1 MAVTIIFRVPEAG
14 REQYDA
20 VMKGLGNETP
30 GRIYH
35 VAGPAQDGWMV
46 VDVWESTELF
56 EQFLAEKLIPV
67 ARKVGFFASLPESFE
82 VYNIVEGTKV
92 GATGPEPDAGTG

>member
-1 MAVTIIFRVPEAG
+1 MAVTIIFRVPDAG
-14 REQYDA
+14 QEQYDA
-20 VMKGLGNETP
+20 VMKGLGDEAE

-35 VAGPAQDGWMV
+35 VAGPTEGGWMV
-46 VDVWESTELF
+46 VDVWETTEHF

-82 VYNIVEGTKV
+82 VYNIVEGSK
-92 GATGPEPDAGTG
+92 